1 VISHRQ
7 LAVLFA
13 CLLPGC
19 NSALLSK
26 SAPLDVRYFSPPP
39 TSGAAERALPPDTTR
54 PELRLGRI
62 SAAPHIGRRIVF
74 RSDAHEVGYYEKLR
88 WTESPDEY
96 VRWDLVQTLFE
107 REGLVRVVSGA
118 APTLDVELVAF
129 EEVMEPKHVARVILT
144 ATLVDGRHERYGRTF
159 VIERPISAKDDP
171 ASTVEALSSALHEGV
186 ERVAGDVVGQ
196 LGVAVAHTP
205 KGEPTH
211 QTQAER

>member
-1 VISHRQ
+1 M
-7 LAVLFA
+7 FA

-19 NSALLSK
+19 SSALLSK
-26 SAPLDVRYFSPPP
+26 SEPLDVRYFSPRPAA
-39 TSGAAERALPPDTTR
+39 AAERELPPGTSR
-54 PELRLGRI
+54 PELRLGRV

-96 VRWDLVQTLFE
+96 VRWDLAQTLFE
-107 REGLVRVVSGA
+107 REGLLRVVSGA

-129 EEVMEPKHVARVILT
+129 EEVKEPQHVARVILT
-144 ATLVDGRHERYGRTF
+144 ATLIDGRHERYGRTF
-159 VIERPISAKDDP
+159 VIERPISSGDGPED
-171 ASTVEALSSALHEGV
+171 TVAALSSALHEGV
-186 ERVAGDVVGQ
+186 QRIAGEVVSQ

-205 KGEPTH
+205 AGEPPH